1 LDFLGRF
8 SNNPQISNF
17 MKIRPFGTELLH
29 ADGQT
34 DVTQL
39 IVAFRNF
46 FRTRLEMAPHTKE

>member
-1 LDFLGRF
+1 
-8 SNNPQISNF
+8 